1 MCHETRKARAPKPLE
16 ERAAAHAASSVS
28 LTDNEIFAI
37 KVDGRQMKIGKPEQA
52 KRTNLQPGLPV
63 STVFSGSTPFYLYD
77 RCTRKHTTHIH
88 TETQK
93 TLFFIFSRRDTLR
106 TISFPLRLSTFI
118 PFSLPKALFGRTRNR
133 ATCNWPVLRDY
144 SRGADRCIAPVPG
157 LLSNSLSLRAP
168 TITLSHRRP
177 EQKGKSMKEKYD
189 ASARKSAFML
199 ASWSTVPRFHF
210 DEHIRVSVRVCVRAA
225 LPKISR
231 VRYRRKTGSPNFV
244 FVDRDKEN
252 EGSEVYGGYD
262 VNVRVYV
269 RVRVCVYV
277 CV

>member
-1 MCHETRKARAPKPLE
+1 
-16 ERAAAHAASSVS
+16 
-28 LTDNEIFAI
+28 
-37 KVDGRQMKIGKPEQA
+37 MKIGKPEQA

-157 LLSNSLSLRAP
+157 LLSNSLSLYVHLLSRSRTAARNRRGNQWKKSTTRALVNRHLCSP
-168 TITLSHRRP
+168 PGRRSLGFTLT
-177 EQKGKSMKEKYD
+177 
-189 ASARKSAFML
+189 
-199 ASWSTVPRFHF
+199 STYVW
-210 DEHIRVSVRVCVRAA
+210 
-225 LPKISR
+225 
-231 VRYRRKTGSPNFV
+231 
-244 FVDRDKEN
+244 
-252 EGSEVYGGYD
+252 
-262 VNVRVYV
+262 VYV
-269 RVRVCVYV
+269 YVYERLCRKLV
-277 CV
+277 AFDIVVKRDHQISYSSIVIKKTRGRRYTVGMM